1 MRFLFLALSSYLG
14 LWVDQVR
21 FIPALL
27 PSPST
32 STTGGR
38 SLQDKKA
45 EAIAFIHD
53 QMATHALP
61 GLALAVVYK
70 NETIIASGF
79 GTKQYGNDTNA
90 VTADTI
96 FQIGSFSKTFI
107 ALGIGKLVD
116 EGRLHWDDP
125 VKLRLPWFQLNDKYA
140 EEYTTLGDL
149 LAMNSVFA
157 SGQGDE
163 AWMLGGVDERAA
175 VRAAAYLDTDGR
187 PLRPGYA
194 YANMN
199 YEILGQV
206 IEHQTN
212 QTWSQY
218 LHTTFFTPLGMTHTY
233 GAVREVPS
241 SGDLSFAHYHCNKLV
256 AGPFDQSASPEVVL
270 NGNDY
275 IAAGSI
281 VSSAGDLAI
290 FSKFL
295 LSKGAGVFRSP
306 AIVDTM
312 ITGHNINTMFSALGP
327 FMGYAYDA
335 DGDALTAGY
344 GFDAVGD
351 IMYGYQY
358 FDKGGDT
365 FAFKTRNGFI
375 PTEDL
380 GVVLLS
386 NSEGRGGAF
395 SDSWIED
402 RIRTYLLGI
411 FLDVPQATL
420 KATYESARAI
430 ADASQPSTP
439 CDAHLFQGSPWSSV
453 GSPVPTSDRRALVG
467 TYVSAASPAFYG
479 TLTLS
484 EGNGSLL
491 LHYGR
496 DTAPVLVKED
506 GGYLWT
512 TATAGYVFASSLD
525 IQHIGTNQTQVTLLR
540 HPFVKKP

>member
-1 MRFLFLALSSYLG
+1 MRFLFLALSSFLG

-27 PSPST
+27 PSPLT

-38 SLQDKKA
+38 SLQDKRA

-70 NETIIASGF
+70 NETIIATGF
-79 GTKQYGNDTNA
+79 GTKQYGNDANA

-125 VKLRLPWFQLNDKYA
+125 VKLRLPWFQLKDKYA

-149 LAMNSVFA
+149 LAMNSVFE
-157 SGQGDE
+157 SGQGDQ
-163 AWMLGGVDERAA
+163 ASMLGILDERAS
-175 VRAAAYLDTDGR
+175 VRAAAYLETAGR

-206 IEHQTN
+206 IEYQTN

-218 LHTTFFTPLGMTHTY
+218 LHTTFFTPLGMTNTY
-233 GAVREVPS
+233 GAVREVPP
-241 SGDLSFAHYHCNKLV
+241 SGDLSFAHYHCNNLV
-256 AGPFDQSASPEVVL
+256 AGPFDQRTSSQGMLGPA
-270 NGNDY
+270 NDY
-275 IAAGSI
+275 ISAGSI
-281 VSSAGDLAI
+281 VSTASDLAS

-295 LSKGAGVFRSP
+295 LSKGAGIFRSP
-306 AIVDTM
+306 AIIGTM
-312 ITGHNINTMFSALGP
+312 ITGHNINTMDATLGP
-327 FMGYAYDA
+327 LMGYAYDA

-375 PTEDL
+375 PAEDL
-380 GVVLLS
+380 GVVVLS

-395 SDSWIED
+395 SDLVVED

-430 ADASQPSTP
+430 ASAYRPP
-439 CDAHLFQGSPWSSV
+439 AACDAHLFHGQPWTSLGSVIPAKDQS
-453 GSPVPTSDRRALVG
+453 ALIG
-467 TYVSAASPAFYG
+467 TYTSVHSAKYYG
-479 TLTLS
+479 SAVLS
-484 EGNGSLL
+484 TSNNSLL
-491 LHYGR
+491 LQYGGQKG
-496 DTAPVLVKED
+496 PVLATTGD
-506 GGYLWT
+506 NYLW
-512 TATAGYVFASSLD
+512 AIEVAGGAFAPLTLRG
-525 IQHIGTNQTQVTLLR
+525 IGTNDTEITIMGT
-540 HPFVKKP
+540 PFRKA

>member
-1 MRFLFLALSSYLG
+1 MRFLFVALSSYLG

-38 SLQDKKA
+38 SLADKKA
-45 EAIAFIHD
+45 EAIAFVHD
-53 QMATHALP
+53 QMATYALP

-79 GTKQYGNDTNA
+79 GTKQYGNDTNV

-125 VKLRLPWFQLNDKYA
+125 VKLRLPWFQLKDKYA

-163 AWMLGGVDERAA
+163 AWMLGGVDERAS
-175 VRAAAYLDTDGR
+175 VRAAAYLETDGR

-206 IEHQTN
+206 IEYQTN

-218 LHTTFFTPLGMTHTY
+218 LHTTFFKPLGMSNTY
-233 GAVREVPS
+233 GAVRDVPL

-256 AGPFDQSASPEVVL
+256 AGPFDQRTSPEVVL

-275 IAAGSI
+275 LSAGSV

-290 FSKFL
+290 FAKFL
-295 LSKGAGVFRSP
+295 LSKVAGIFRSP
-306 AIVDTM
+306 TILDTM
-312 ITGHNINTMFSALGP
+312 ITGHSINTMFSSLGP
-327 FMGYAYDA
+327 LVGYAYDA

-375 PTEDL
+375 PSEDL

-386 NSEGRGGAF
+386 NSEGRGGAPRDVF
-395 SDSWIED
+395 VED

-420 KATYESARAI
+420 TATYESAVAAAAAAR
-430 ADASQPSTP
+430 PSTP
-439 CDAHLFQGSPWSSV
+439 CDAHLFQGKPWTSL
-453 GSPVPTSDRRALVG
+453 GSPVLTSDRQALVG
-467 TYVSAASPAFYG
+467 TYVSVASAGFYG
-479 TLTLS
+479 NLTLS

-496 DTAPVLVKED
+496 DTAPVLVKDD

-512 TATAGYVFASSLD
+512 TATAGYMFAPFLD
-525 IQHIGTNQTQVTLLR
+525 IKHIGTNHTQVTLVG